1 MRVALEFLSKIFG
14 LLSAEECVGCAGF
27 GCQTSSSAA
36 FGCQWVLCRFRVP
49 MVPGLHYG
57 FHTDLVGELA
67 KFDKVTYK
75 GGQVMLHV
83 GLNNA

>member
-1 MRVALEFLSKIFG
+1 MQYKHIEIRAAQVSGAKQVVPQLSG
-14 LLSAEECVGCAGF
+14 ANGF
-27 GCQTSSSAA
+27 CG
-36 FGCQWVLCRFRVP
+36 RFRVP

-75 GGQVMLHV
+75 GGQVML
-83 GLNNA
+83 